1 MDAKTQVSSPLELI
15 LERMRKWD
23 GSPWG
28 RLQILSHQW
37 LTRIENHPLIQSYGT
52 LLRRSRESIGLRSES
67 AINVDS
73 VFPFSLIFHLLLIFF
88 LGWTA
93 ISSIALPKP
102 GPIRVRFIDIGTRP
116 KRQPKKITK
125 AAKPKVTRVPQKV
138 APPQPAP
145 KPKKVLPPL
154 PAPKILAKSPRVAPA
169 IVTAEP
175 TEALIQLP
183 TSQSR
188 AVESPQLKVE
198 TPPGATVS
206 AVSEDELKLLKGAV
220 RGMGLPAVEGSPSA
234 IQSPD
239 FAPYLEKIKRRVEL
253 AWDYP
258 EGIPGKHQVSL
269 VFVLDR
275 GGKLVRAEVVDATHS
290 KLDQGVLEAVRKA
303 SPFPP
308 IPESLKDL
316 AGWPLRIKFTIDFGV
331 KVAK

>member
-1 MDAKTQVSSPLELI
+1 MNTKTQVSSPLELI

-28 RLQILSHQW
+28 RIQILSHQW
-37 LTRIENHPLIQSYGT
+37 LTHVENHPLIQSYGT
-52 LLRRSRESIGLRSES
+52 LLRRSRDSTGLRPEP

-73 VFPFSLIFHLLLIFF
+73 VFPLSLIFHLLLLF
-88 LGWTA
+88 LLSWTA
-93 ISSIALPKP
+93 ISSLPLPKP

-116 KRQPKKITK
+116 KRQPKNVTK
-125 AAKPKVTRVPQKV
+125 AAKPKVIRVPQKV
-138 APPQPAP
+138 APPRPAP
-145 KPKKVLPPL
+145 KPKEVPPPL
-154 PAPKILAKSPRVAPA
+154 PAPKILAKSFRVAPA
-169 IVTAEP
+169 TVTAEP

-183 TSQSR
+183 TSQSS
-188 AVESPQLKVE
+188 AVESPQLNVE
-198 TPPGATVS
+198 NPSGATVN
-206 AVSEDELKLLKGAV
+206 AVSEDELKLLKGAIQ
-220 RGMGLPAVEGSPSA
+220 GMGLPAVEGRPSA

-239 FAPYLEKIKRRVEL
+239 FAPYLEKIKRRVES

-269 VFVLDR
+269 VFVLDL
-275 GGKLVRAEVVDATHS
+275 GGKLVRVEVLDSKNAEIDRSA
-290 KLDQGVLEAVRKA
+290 LMAMRAA

>member
-188 AVESPQLKVE
+188 AVESLQLKVE

-206 AVSEDELKLLKGAV
+206 KVSEDELKILKGV
-220 RGMGLPAVEGSPSA
+220 VQGLGLPAVEGSPSA

-239 FAPYLEKIKRRVEL
+239 FAPYLEKIKRKVEL
-253 AWDYP
+253 VWEDP
-258 EGIPGKHQVSL
+258 EGIAGIHQVTL

-275 GGKLVRAEVVDATHS
+275 GGKLVRAEVLDS
-290 KLDQGVLEAVRKA
+290 KNAKIDRSALTAMRAA
-303 SPFPP
+303 SPFPA

-316 AGWPLRIKFTIDFGV
+316 AGWPIRIKFTFEV